1 MFDGNPKASYF
12 MTETMIVQKIAH
24 ILASLC
30 DGKWLAYLFSV
41 LRKISYKLK
50 KMGKMQ
56 NVFFITLFAQ
66 KKPERGSFEV
76 SLCLKQSLH
85 KPRKINETMNHMGSQ
100 S

>member
-1 MFDGNPKASYF
+1 MVSISIFSSEENQLQVEKN
-12 MTETMIVQKIAH
+12 
-24 ILASLC
+24 
-30 DGKWLAYLFSV
+30 GKNAE
-41 LRKISYKLK
+41 
-50 KMGKMQ
+50 
-56 NVFFITLFAQ
+56 VFFITLFAQ